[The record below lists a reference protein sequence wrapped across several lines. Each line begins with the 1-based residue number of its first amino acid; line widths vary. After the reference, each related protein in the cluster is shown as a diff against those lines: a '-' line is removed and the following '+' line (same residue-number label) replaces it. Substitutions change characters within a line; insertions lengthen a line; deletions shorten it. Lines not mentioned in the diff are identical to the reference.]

1 MIQQVQANHTKL
13 QIQIMSFNIV
23 IYCLAASQYDM
34 SSCVMYYYTLLHL
47 VLQSCHKMLVWTI
60 DIPIFHVVMFNWCVI
75 KIEINNHVADYKKNI
90 KPLFIILRG
99 FYFFTKIYYPLIW
112 FSSKSIHTSMW
123 FQEAQYGRL

>member
-47 VLQSCHKMLVWTI
+47 VLQSCHKMLV
-60 DIPIFHVVMFNWCVI
+60 
-75 KIEINNHVADYKKNI
+75 
-90 KPLFIILRG
+90 
-99 FYFFTKIYYPLIW
+99 
-112 FSSKSIHTSMW
+112 
-123 FQEAQYGRL
+123 